1 MKRLMLHW
9 IKRVI
14 ASGAQLWMLEWSGGG
29 RDEEEIRKIS
39 IFGHINTAFLILAAR
54 DRLIPPPNLI
64 TFLSS
69 GLQHQ
74 YCVALGH

>member
-1 MKRLMLHW
+1 
-9 IKRVI
+9 V
-14 ASGAQLWMLEWSGGG
+14 AGEGGN
-29 RDEEEIRKIS
+29 EEEIRKIS

-54 DRLIPPPNLI
+54 DRLIPPPPPNLI

-74 YCVALGH
+74 SCVALGH